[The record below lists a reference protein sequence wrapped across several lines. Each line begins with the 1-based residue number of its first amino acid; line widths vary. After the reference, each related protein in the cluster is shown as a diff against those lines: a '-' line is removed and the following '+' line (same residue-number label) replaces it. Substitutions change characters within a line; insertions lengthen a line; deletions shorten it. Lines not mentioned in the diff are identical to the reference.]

1 MKNTLKKIA
10 LALFASV
17 FMFSGCTQLT
27 DPVNVYNGNGN
38 NEENNVG
45 ETTNLTINVSS
56 SENIIKF
63 AKASTA
69 RTILPSAIDGTAAGS
84 VFYIWGTNTITN

>member
-63 AKASTA
+63 AKATQNLTKLDA
-69 RTILPSAIDGTAAGS
+69 QPYQD
-84 VFYIWGTNTITN
+84 